1 MPTLSP
7 SAFQAR
13 KCEHG
18 VGLVDQMQA
27 GDRRALSRLVSIVE
41 NGGEDSRRAL
51 AKLYQYTGRAQIIG
65 VTGPPG
71 AGKSTLVNELALE
84 FRRRDTTVGILAVDP
99 TSPYSGGAILGD
111 RIRMQPLG
119 HDPSIFV
126 RSMASRGQLGGIAR
140 ATGDVVKVLDA
151 AGFNKIIVETIGAG
165 QAEVEI
171 AREAHTTVVVEVPG
185 LGDDVQAI
193 KAGILEIA
201 DVFVVN
207 KADREDAQK
216 TQRHLQAMMQLGG
229 APREDWPVP
238 IVMTVATKAQGIEA
252 VVDAIESHL
261 SHLQTTGH
269 FVERERQRVEREFR
283 SILQGLALDLVQERV
298 GPEQRAA
305 VVARIQARQVDPY
318 TAAERMLADALGV
331 AELK

>member
-1 MPTLSP
+1 
-7 SAFQAR
+7 
-13 KCEHG
+13 
-18 VGLVDQMQA
+18 VGLIDQMRQ
-27 GDRRALSRLVSIVE
+27 GDRRALARLVTIVE
-41 NGGEDSRRAL
+41 NGGDDSRRAL
-51 AKLYQYTGRAQIIG
+51 AKLYQHTGQAHIIG

-84 FRRRDTTVGILAVDP
+84 LRRRDQTVGILAVDP
-99 TSPYSGGAILGD
+99 TSPFTGGAILGD

-119 HDPSIFV
+119 HDRSIFV

-140 ATGDVVKVLDA
+140 ATGDVVKALDA
-151 AGFNKIIVETIGAG
+151 AGFSHIIVETIGAG

-193 KAGILEIA
+193 KAGILEVA

-216 TQRHLQAMMQLGG
+216 TQRHLQSMMQLGSKL
-229 APREDWPVP
+229 REEWNVP
-238 IVMTVATKAQGIEA
+238 IVMTVATKGQGVRELA
-252 VVDAIESHL
+252 DAIAAHMQHL
-261 SHLQTTGH
+261 RTSGH
-269 FVERERQRVEREFR
+269 FAARERERVQREFR
-283 SILQGLALDLVQERV
+283 TILQGLAFDLIQERL
-298 GPEQRAA
+298 PQSQREA
-305 VVARIQARQVDPY
+305 VVDKIQAREVDPY

-331 AELK
+331 AEAK

>member
-1 MPTLSP
+1 M
-7 SAFQAR
+7 
-13 KCEHG
+13 
-18 VGLVDQMQA
+18 GLIDQMRA
-27 GDRRALSRLVSIVE
+27 GDRRALSRLVTLVE
-41 NGGEDSRRAL
+41 NGGDTSRQAL
-51 AKLYQYTGRAQIIG
+51 GKLYQYTGKAQIIG

-84 FRRRDTTVGILAVDP
+84 LRRREQTVGILAVDP
-99 TSPYSGGAILGD
+99 TSPFTGGAILGD

-119 HDPSIFV
+119 QDASIFM

-140 ATGDVVKVLDA
+140 ATGDVIKVLDA
-151 AGFNKIIVETIGAG
+151 AGFSTIIVETVGAG

-207 KADREDAQK
+207 KADREGAQK

-229 APREDWPVP
+229 PPREDWAVP
-238 IVMTVATKAQGIEA
+238 IVMTVATKNAGVRELA
-252 VVDAIESHL
+252 DAIAAHW
-261 SHLQTTGH
+261 QH
-269 FVERERQRVEREFR
+269 FRTSVHFAAREQARIGREFR
-283 SILQGLALDLVQERV
+283 MILQGLALDLVQQRV
-298 GPEQRAA
+298 QAEHYQQ
-305 VVARIQARQVDPY
+305 VLARIQRREIDPY
-318 TAAERMLADALGV
+318 TAAERMLADALGGPTHM
-331 AELK
+331 

>member
-1 MPTLSP
+1 M
-7 SAFQAR
+7 
-13 KCEHG
+13 
-18 VGLVDQMQA
+18 
-27 GDRRALSRLVSIVE
+27 SRLVTIVE
-41 NGGEDSRRAL
+41 NGGDDARRAL
-51 AKLYQYTGRAQIIG
+51 AKLYQYTGSAQIIG

-84 FRRRDTTVGILAVDP
+84 LRRREKSVSILAVDP
-99 TSPYSGGAILGD
+99 TSPFSGGAILGD

-140 ATGDVVKVLDA
+140 ATGDVIKVLDA
-151 AGFNKIIVETIGAG
+151 AGFDVVIVETVGAG

-229 APREDWPVP
+229 QLREGWDVP
-238 IVMTVATKAQGIEA
+238 IVMTVATSGRGIPEVA
-252 VVDAIESHL
+252 NAIDRHWQHL
-261 SHLQTTGH
+261 HQDGH
-269 FVERERQRVEREFR
+269 FEERERQRVTREFR
-283 SILQGLALDLVQERV
+283 AILQGMALDLVRERIPDEQYQSV
-298 GPEQRAA
+298 LEQIRQRA
-305 VVARIQARQVDPY
+305 VDPY
-318 TAAERMLADALGV
+318 SAAERMLADALGV
-331 AELK
+331 AMAR

>member
-1 MPTLSP
+1 M
-7 SAFQAR
+7 
-13 KCEHG
+13 
-18 VGLVDQMQA
+18 GLIDQMRA
-27 GDRRALSRLVSIVE
+27 GDRRALARLVTIVE
-41 NGGEDSRRAL
+41 NGGDDGRRAL
-51 AKLYQYTGRAQIIG
+51 AKLYQYTGQAHIIG

-71 AGKSTLVNELALE
+71 AGKSTLVNEIALE
-84 FRRRDTTVGILAVDP
+84 LRRRDASVGILAVDP
-99 TSPYSGGAILGD
+99 TSPFTGGAILGD

-119 HDPSIFV
+119 HDRSIFV

-151 AGFNKIIVETIGAG
+151 AGFNAIIVETIGAG

-216 TQRHLQAMMQLGG
+216 TQRHLQAMLQLGG
-229 APREDWPVP
+229 VPREQWDVP
-238 IVMTVATKAQGIEA
+238 IVMTVATRGEGVAQA
-252 VVDAIESHL
+252 VDAIQ
-261 SHLQTTGH
+261 SHLQHLKAGGY
-269 FVERERQRVEREFR
+269 FGERERQRVEREFR
-283 SILQGLALDLVQERV
+283 MILQGLALGLVQERV
-298 GPEQRAA
+298 GAAQREAM
-305 VVARIQARQVDPY
+305 VAQIQTRRIDPY
-318 TAAERMLADALGV
+318 TAAERMLAEALGV
-331 AELK
+331 GEAR